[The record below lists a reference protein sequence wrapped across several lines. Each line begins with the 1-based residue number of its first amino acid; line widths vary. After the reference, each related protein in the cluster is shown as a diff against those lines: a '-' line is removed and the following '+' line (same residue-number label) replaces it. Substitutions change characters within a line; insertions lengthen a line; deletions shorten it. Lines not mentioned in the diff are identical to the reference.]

1 MPSQKTTSPVRDALM
16 ILFSRSPRQME
27 ILKGIEQPQPK
38 YGLSDSI
45 ENRLTQVFVG
55 YADVSNDRVTKY
67 RDFDKMDMESTEC
80 QTALDIFAE
89 EAAQVDSKTQMRIW
103 VTSQDQKI
111 ADELNGMFQRMNLE
125 AKAYGIYRNIAK
137 YGDCFMYLLLGGY
150 GVHDMYFVHPS
161 RVERVQDDGL
171 LGFKSMDLSTLVQV
185 DNKNYMF
192 KPWDFCAD
200 SATEI
205 LTETRGWVLF
215 KDLLPTDKVATRN
228 PSTKTLEWQQ
238 PTNYVN
244 SPYKGEMYKIK
255 SSSVDMVVTPNHR
268 MLVTKG
274 SSKEEVFMTAEEI
287 FASNK
292 YQSYYHIPMTS
303 SWVGTEVTEKIFVHM
318 YKGVGRHSSPL
329 TMSGDDYV
337 AFMGMYLSEGHAL
350 YGGDINIGQQ
360 SISKGYE
367 PYKILLERIF
377 ERPITHNGESFS
389 FSKVALGE
397 FLCSFGLSENKYIPQ
412 DIMNA
417 TPRQLQIFWDYYML
431 GDGSLH
437 KRPTKTTR
445 TVGNRNGVYTS
456 IHTTSKVLAGQLQEI
471 AQKLGLSASV
481 WTRPAYTK
489 TRKKDGKTFECKESY
504 AVAVRHKTGM
514 SFKITK
520 EQYDGTVHCVT
531 VPNSTIYVRRNG
543 KPAWT
548 GNCHFRILAYDREN
562 VYGRSILESL
572 RKVWKQLS
580 MLECFDEK
588 TEVLTKDRGW
598 IYFKD
603 VMDTDQIATRNP
615 DTKNFEWQLPTEIVK
630 RPHTGD
636 MIELKGKSIDLLVTP
651 DHRVLLDK
659 LPIGSLEGPIENYAK
674 EEVVIRAEELVNN
687 SKGVSMPN
695 MSGWD
700 GGIEI
705 IEKVFPSIPN
715 EVDHSRPIDSLGR
728 PAQKLHFTTKGSQE
742 RIIGG
747 DDFCA
752 LMGMFLA
759 EGCVNNKRHL
769 PNRSGGLRIAQQA
782 ESKGYEAYKEVLTRI
797 HGGVAV
803 PYDGHAFHLNWR
815 VLNPYF
821 EQFGLAADKF
831 IPEEILNA
839 PQRQLKIFFDFY
851 VLGDGY
857 FEKDLVKEGVYA
869 GERRVSITTVS
880 KRLAEQ
886 LVEVIQKLG
895 YGVSIYTV
903 PEREIQFKDKKA
915 ISKCREAYTIRV
927 RYSKSNYFSAKRVAY
942 DGMVYCV
949 HVPNK
954 FVYVRRNNKMVFSG
968 QTMIVLYRIA
978 KSVQRNIFYVDVG
991 QASGPETTQ
1000 ILKEYEKFLKNKTSF
1015 VDPRTK
1021 EFRLDFN
1028 PATMLQDIVWPTR
1041 QNSPSKVEYLQNTNQ
1056 IGPLEDLEYFRNK
1069 IRSGLGIP
1077 RDYFDGETTGA
1088 WNAREALQLQ
1098 DVRFSRKVKKLQD
1111 AMKDGIVRVCQ
1122 IHYAITHGEYLDA
1135 KMIQVNMGT
1144 ISDNADRMREDIII
1158 RKGQGLMLLAAVADS
1173 MGWNK
1178 QVWSDYLL
1186 DQIFPLP
1193 PELRDKL
1200 FTPDPT
1206 TLLASQEGI
1215 HTIKSIQASGVD
1227 PAAVVGLIGGS
1238 SKGKAGSYVSKRGQG
1253 SFMSP
1258 GGKLSQAGGGMGED
1272 IIVPSTTQPL
1282 TEDENKMIQESAAR
1296 IKARLTEVA
1305 GTTSTT
1311 WKKSVKW
1318 DELLDMSHPSELKEN

>member
-205 LTETRGWVLF
+205 LTETRGWLLF

-287 FASNK
+287 FKSNK

-431 GDGSLH
+431 GDGSSH
-437 KRPTKTTR
+437 KRPTKTAR

-520 EQYDGTVHCVT
+520 EQYEGTVHCVT

-580 MLECFDEK
+580 MLECFDDK
-588 TEVLTKDRGW
+588 TEILTQNGW
-598 IYFKD
+598 KLFD
-603 VMDTDQIATRNP
+603 SLNSTDLVATRNP
-615 DTKNFEWQLPTEIVK
+615 ETKEFEWQSPTEIVK
-630 RPHTGD
+630 NPHDGE
-636 MIELKGKSIDLLVTP
+636 MIELKSRSVDLLVTP
-651 DHRVLLDK
+651 NHRVLLNRK
-659 LPIGSLEGPIENYAK
+659 PFKFSGEGPV
-674 EEVVIRAEELVNN
+674 EEFSDNEIVIRACELVNN
-687 SKGVSMPN
+687 TDKGAGIPVTSKWS
-695 MSGWD
+695 
-700 GGIEI
+700 GGIPVET
-705 IEKVFPSIPN
+705 KVFPSIPN
-715 EVDHSRPIDSLGR
+715 NVTAVRNGIEM
-728 PAQKLHFTTKGSQE
+728 QFQTKGSPE
-742 RIIGG
+742 RTIYGNL
-747 DDFCA
+747 FCA
-752 LMGMFLA
+752 LMGMYLS
-759 EGCVNNKRHL
+759 EGCLDK
-769 PNRSGGLRIAQQA
+769 SGGIKIAQQTK
-782 ESKGYEAYKEVLTRI
+782 SKGYNLFKETLRLI
-797 HGGVAV
+797 NNGIDVAH
-803 PYDGHAFHLNWR
+803 DGHYFNLHWKA
-815 VLNPYF
+815 LNPYF
-821 EQFGLAADKF
+821 EQFGYAADKF
-831 IPEEILNA
+831 IPQEIMNAPTNQLKAFFEHFVAGDGSYRKYLNA
-839 PQRQLKIFFDFY
+839 GKSHGNKPITISTTSRQMAGQLQEIAQK
-851 VLGDGY
+851 LGW
-857 FEKDLVKEGVYA
+857 A
-869 GERRVSITTVS
+869 ASITTSPTRTLFS
-880 KRLAEQ
+880 KLRGKEYTAKESYSINIKYS
-886 LVEVIQKLG
+886 EVN
-895 YGVSIYTV
+895 S
-903 PEREIQFKDKKA
+903 F
-915 ISKCREAYTIRV
+915 EAKSV
-927 RYSKSNYFSAKRVAY
+927 QYS
-942 DGMVYCV
+942 GMTYCV
-949 HVPNK
+949 KVPNGI
-954 FVYVRRNNKMVFSG
+954 VYVRRNGKSAWSG
-968 QTMIVLYRIA
+968 NTMIVLYRIA

-1041 QNSPSKVEYLQNTNQ
+1041 TNSPSKVEYLQNTNQ

-1077 RDYFDGETTGA
+1077 KDYFDGETTGA

-1122 IHYAITHGEYLDA
+1122 IHWAITHGEYLDA
-1135 KMIQVNMGT
+1135 KMLQVNMGT

-1215 HTIKSIQASGVD
+1215 HTIKNIQASGVD
-1227 PAAVVGLIGGS
+1227 PAAVAGLIGGS